1 VGTQEANIKL
11 DLLLDGCRELRISI
25 DQHQER
31 QFSRHYTILADWNK
45 RINLTSIV
53 APEAVQTLHFLDSLT
68 VANALPAG
76 TLHSGRV
83 LDIGAGAGF
92 PGIPLKI
99 AFPGIKLELIE
110 ATTKKVK
117 FLDHLVDHLGL
128 DGVEVRLGR
137 AEDLANNPN
146 LRESFDVV
154 LARGLAKMA
163 ALAELTLPFL
173 RPGGLLVAHKKG
185 NIDQELINA
194 TKAIKVM
201 GGKPANLQNI
211 GAPGLKDGRVLV
223 VVEKGS
229 PTPVGYP
236 RRAGLPAKQPIGYKR

>member
-1 VGTQEANIKL
+1 MSTQEANPKL
-11 DLLLDGCRELRISI
+11 STLLEGCRKLGISI
-25 DQHQER
+25 DDHQEQ
-31 QFSRHYTILADWNK
+31 QFTRHYTTLADWNQ
-45 RINLTSIV
+45 RVNLTSIV
-53 APEAVQTLHFLDSLT
+53 QPEAVQTLHFLDSLT

-76 TLHSGRV
+76 ILQSGRV
-83 LDIGAGAGF
+83 LDVGAGAGF

-110 ATTKKVK
+110 ATAKKVD
-117 FLDHLVDHLGL
+117 FLYHLVDHLGL

-137 AEDLANNPN
+137 AEDLANNPK

-163 ALAELTLPFL
+163 ALAELTLSFL

-185 NIDQELINA
+185 DIDQELTDA

-201 GGKPANLQNI
+201 GGKPANLRTV

-223 VVEKGS
+223 MVEKVS

-236 RRAGLPAKQPIGYKR
+236 RRAGLPVKQPIGK

>member
-1 VGTQEANIKL
+1 MGTQKTNLKL
-11 DLLLDGCRELRISI
+11 KLLLDGCRELHISI
-25 DQHQER
+25 DEHQER
-31 QFSRHYTILADWNK
+31 QFSRHYTTLADWSK

-53 APEAVQTLHFLDSLT
+53 QPEAVQTLHFLDSLT

-76 TLHSGRV
+76 VLQSGRV
-83 LDIGAGAGF
+83 LDVGAGAGF

-110 ATTKKVK
+110 ATTKKVN
-117 FLDHLVDHLGL
+117 FLSHLIDHLGL
-128 DGVEVRLGR
+128 DDVEVRLGR

-163 ALAELTLPFL
+163 ALAELTLSFL

-185 NIDQELINA
+185 DIDQELTNA
-194 TKAIKVM
+194 AKAIEVM
-201 GGKPANLQNI
+201 GGKPPNLRNVE
-211 GAPGLKDGRVLV
+211 APGLKDGRVLV
-223 VVEKGS
+223 VVEKVS

-236 RRAGLPAKQPIGYKR
+236 RRAGLPAKQPISFS

>member
-1 VGTQEANIKL
+1 MGTQGTNPELN
-11 DLLLDGCRELRISI
+11 LLLEGCRGLHISI
-25 DQHQER
+25 NEHQER
-31 QFSRHYTILADWNK
+31 QFSRHYATLADWSK

-53 APEAVQTLHFLDSLT
+53 QPEAVQTLHFLDSLT
-68 VANALPAG
+68 VANALPTGA
-76 TLHSGRV
+76 LQSGRV
-83 LDIGAGAGF
+83 LDVGAGAGF

-99 AFPGIKLELIE
+99 AFPEFKLELIE
-110 ATTKKVK
+110 ATAKKVN
-117 FLDHLVDHLGL
+117 FLYHLIDHLGL

-163 ALAELTLPFL
+163 VLAELTLSFL

-185 NIDQELINA
+185 DIDQELTSA
-194 TKAIKVM
+194 AKAIKVM
-201 GGKPANLQNI
+201 GGKPPNLRNVE
-211 GAPGLKDGRVLV
+211 APGLNDGRVLV
-223 VVEKGS
+223 VVEKVS

-236 RRAGLPAKQPIGYKR
+236 RRAGLPAKQPIG

>member
-1 VGTQEANIKL
+1 MGTQEANIKL
-11 DLLLDGCRELRISI
+11 NLLLEGCRQLGISI
-25 DQHQER
+25 DQHQEQ
-31 QFSRHYTILADWNK
+31 QFSRHYTTLADWNK
-45 RINLTSIV
+45 RINLTSITD
-53 APEAVQTLHFLDSLT
+53 PEAVQTLHFLDSLT
-68 VANALPAG
+68 AANALPVGA
-76 TLHSGRV
+76 LQNGRV

-99 AFPGIKLELIE
+99 AYPGIKLELIE
-110 ATTKKVK
+110 ATAKKVN
-117 FLDHLVDHLGL
+117 FLYHLIDHLGL
-128 DGVEVRLGR
+128 VGVEVRLGR

-146 LRESFDVV
+146 LRENFDVV

-163 ALAELTLPFL
+163 ALAELTLSFL

-185 NIDQELINA
+185 DIDQELINA

-201 GGKPANLQNI
+201 GGKPANLQNV
-211 GAPGLKDGRVLV
+211 GAPGLQDGRVLV

-236 RRAGLPAKQPIGYKR
+236 RRAGLPAKQPIG

>member
-1 VGTQEANIKL
+1 MGTQEANIKL
-11 DLLLDGCRELRISI
+11 NLLLEGCRELGISI

-31 QFSRHYTILADWNK
+31 QFSRHYTTLADWNK
-45 RINLTSIV
+45 RINLTSITD
-53 APEAVQTLHFLDSLT
+53 PEAVQTLHFLDSLT

-76 TLHSGRV
+76 ALQSGRV

-99 AFPGIKLELIE
+99 AYPGIKLELIE
-110 ATTKKVK
+110 ATAKKVN
-117 FLDHLVDHLGL
+117 FLYHLIDHLGL

-146 LRESFDVV
+146 LRENFDVV

-163 ALAELTLPFL
+163 ALAELTLSFL

-185 NIDQELINA
+185 DIDQELINA
-194 TKAIKVM
+194 TTAIKVM
-201 GGKPANLQNI
+201 GGKPANLQNV
-211 GAPGLKDGRVLV
+211 GAPGLQDGRVLI

-236 RRAGLPAKQPIGYKR
+236 RRAGLPAKQPIG